1 MVFKLAG
8 QIKLLKLLFLM
19 CLLWL
24 DIQCGKVELTRKIY
38 DNQIILY
45 VLNLLSLE
53 TSDIYR
59 AKLVFP
65 TDYFHGYYTEF
76 VFQRTQFVCDYVLP
90 DIGSTV
96 KMTMTCSYGIKIG
109 QYPTSGII

>member
-1 MVFKLAG
+1 MVFKLAK

-24 DIQCGKVELTRKIY
+24 DIQYGKVELTRKIY

-65 TDYFHGYYTEF
+65 NDYFQGY
-76 VFQRTQFVCDYVLP
+76 
-90 DIGSTV
+90 
-96 KMTMTCSYGIKIG
+96 
-109 QYPTSGII
+109 

>member
-1 MVFKLAG
+1 MVFKLAK
-8 QIKLLKLLFLM
+8 QIKLLKLLFLL

-24 DIQCGKVELTRKIY
+24 DIHCGKIELTRKIY
-38 DNQIILY
+38 DKEIILY

-65 TDYFHGYYTEF
+65 TDYF
-76 VFQRTQFVCDYVLP
+76 
-90 DIGSTV
+90 
-96 KMTMTCSYGIKIG
+96 
-109 QYPTSGII
+109 